1 MKTRRSLFS
10 LLPFA
15 ATPLLAQGPQIN
27 ASSQVKNLPPSGTFD
42 NWVPVATTGAVNGTN
57 ATFTLASG
65 VWRKIRVFLNGEL
78 MAQAAQVTP
87 SNYTWNVGSV
97 LQTITFTSPIPQAAN
112 GSGPAD
118 WVYVEGTL

>member
-1 MKTRRSLFS
+1 
-10 LLPFA
+10 
-15 ATPLLAQGPQIN
+15 
-27 ASSQVKNLPPSGTFD
+27 
-42 NWVPVATTGAVNGTN
+42 VNGTN

-87 SNYTWNVGSV
+87 SNYTWNVGSI